1 MQGISN
7 RTGEKH
13 NPLIMVSPQTQISE
27 APCPISGRQDGFYY
41 SKLSG
46 QKHWDILH
54 NKYERTPTEDNRLM
68 IIRPISTMFFKI
80 HLDVEGKSLRR
91 TGTQAAV
98 GREWQFLIPS
108 GGEPV
113 ILS

>member
-1 MQGISN
+1 MDFTAASCLG
-7 RTGEKH
+7 K
-13 NPLIMVSPQTQISE
+13 
-27 APCPISGRQDGFYY
+27 
-41 SKLSG
+41 
-46 QKHWDILH
+46 KHWDILR